1 MPIEFGSLEI
11 VIITSG
17 DTIQKVITLVLF
29 IASFEWYLWLIMH
42 IAVQVV
48 SFSSVA
54 CNGIQ

>member
-1 MPIEFGSLEI
+1 
-11 VIITSG
+11 
-17 DTIQKVITLVLF
+17 VITLVLF